1 MTTDMWAVLIAVIF
15 IHMIAFLIIGFQIIN
30 LLEEIAFPS
39 DDPIMTSTL
48 DGFTDIDEEEGSN
61 IDPNH
66 GYDLDHIAEVEKEIT
81 EEEAALALAMYN
93 KRFVTVNQLRRMKK
107 DELIS
112 LCDSMGLDTDGTKN
126 DLVDRISKNQ

>member
-15 IHMIAFLIIGFQIIN
+15 IHMIAFLIIGFQVIN

-66 GYDLDHIAEVEKEIT
+66 GHDLDHIAEVENEIA
-81 EEEAALALAMYN
+81 EEDPTVETQDGW
-93 KRFVTVNQLRRMKK
+93 VTVNQLRRMKK
-107 DELIS
+107 DELIG

>member
-1 MTTDMWAVLIAVIF
+1 MTTEMWAVLIAVIF
-15 IHMIAFLIIGFQIIN
+15 IHMMAFLIIGFQVIN

-48 DGFTDIDEEEGSN
+48 EGFTDIDEKEPAKEDPVKEE
-61 IDPNH
+61 PT
-66 GYDLDHIAEVEKEIT
+66 VE
-81 EEEAALALAMYN
+81 N
-93 KRFVTVNQLRRMKK
+93 QDGWVTVNQLRRMKK
-107 DELIS
+107 DDLIG

>member
-1 MTTDMWAVLIAVIF
+1 MTTEMWAVLIAVIF
-15 IHMIAFLIIGFQIIN
+15 IHMMAFLIIGFQVIN

-48 DGFTDIDEEEGSN
+48 EGFTDIDEEE
-61 IDPNH
+61 P
-66 GYDLDHIAEVEKEIT
+66 AKEEPVKEEPTVE
-81 EEEAALALAMYN
+81 N
-93 KRFVTVNQLRRMKK
+93 QDGWVTVNQLRRMKK
-107 DELIS
+107 DELIG

>member
-1 MTTDMWAVLIAVIF
+1 MWAVLIAVIF
-15 IHMIAFLIIGFQIIN
+15 IHMIAFLIIGFQVIN

-48 DGFTDIDEEEGSN
+48 DGFTDIDEEEGLN

-66 GYDLDHIAEVEKEIT
+66 GHDLDHIAEVEKEI
-81 EEEAALALAMYN
+81 EEEETA
-93 KRFVTVNQLRRMKK
+93 FVTVNQLRRMKK
-107 DELIS
+107 DELIG

>member
-15 IHMIAFLIIGFQIIN
+15 IHMIAFLIIGFQVIN

-61 IDPNH
+61 IDLNH
-66 GYDLDHIAEVEKEIT
+66 GHDLDHIAEVEKEI
-81 EEEAALALAMYN
+81 EEEETA
-93 KRFVTVNQLRRMKK
+93 FVTVNQLRRMKK
-107 DELIS
+107 DELIG

>member
-1 MTTDMWAVLIAVIF
+1 MSTDMWAVLIAVIF
-15 IHMIAFLIIGFQIIN
+15 IHMIAFLIIGFQVIN

-48 DGFTDIDEEEGSN
+48 DGFTDMDGFTDIDEEVPN

-66 GYDLDHIAEVEKEIT
+66 GYDLDYIEEAEKEIAEDEKT
-81 EEEAALALAMYN
+81 P
-93 KRFVTVNQLRRMKK
+93 FVTVNQLRRMKK
-107 DELIS
+107 DELIG

>member
-1 MTTDMWAVLIAVIF
+1 MWAVLIAVIF
-15 IHMIAFLIIGFQIIN
+15 IHMMAFLIIGFQVIN

-48 DGFTDIDEEEGSN
+48 EGFTDIDEEE
-61 IDPNH
+61 P
-66 GYDLDHIAEVEKEIT
+66 AKEEPVKEEPTVE
-81 EEEAALALAMYN
+81 N
-93 KRFVTVNQLRRMKK
+93 QDGWVTVNQLRRMKK
-107 DELIS
+107 DELIG

>member
-1 MTTDMWAVLIAVIF
+1 MTTEMWAVLIAVIF
-15 IHMIAFLIIGFQIIN
+15 IHMMAFLIIGFQVIN

-48 DGFTDIDEEEGSN
+48 EGFTDIDEEE
-61 IDPNH
+61 P
-66 GYDLDHIAEVEKEIT
+66 AKEEPAKEEPTVET
-81 EEEAALALAMYN
+81 QDGW
-93 KRFVTVNQLRRMKK
+93 VTVNQLRRMKK
-107 DELIS
+107 DELIG

>member
-1 MTTDMWAVLIAVIF
+1 MTTEMWAVLIAVIF
-15 IHMIAFLIIGFQIIN
+15 IHMMAFLIIGFQVIN

-48 DGFTDIDEEEGSN
+48 EGFTDIDEEE
-61 IDPNH
+61 P
-66 GYDLDHIAEVEKEIT
+66 AKEAPVKEEPTVE
-81 EEEAALALAMYN
+81 N
-93 KRFVTVNQLRRMKK
+93 QDGWVTVNQLRRMKK
-107 DELIS
+107 DELIG

>member
-15 IHMIAFLIIGFQIIN
+15 IHMIAFLIIGFQVIN

-48 DGFTDIDEEEGSN
+48 DGFADIDAPESEELKEEEELGILQS
-61 IDPNH
+61 
-66 GYDLDHIAEVEKEIT
+66 L
-81 EEEAALALAMYN
+81 
-93 KRFVTVNQLRRMKK
+93 TVNQLRRMKK
-107 DELIS
+107 DRLIE
-112 LCDSMGLDTDGTKN
+112 LCDIIGLDSDGTKN

>member
-1 MTTDMWAVLIAVIF
+1 MWAVLIAVIF
-15 IHMIAFLIIGFQIIN
+15 IHMIAFLIIGFQVIN

-48 DGFTDIDEEEGSN
+48 DGFTDMDGFTDIDEEVPN

-66 GYDLDHIAEVEKEIT
+66 GYDLDYIEEAEKEIAEDEKT
-81 EEEAALALAMYN
+81 S
-93 KRFVTVNQLRRMKK
+93 FVTVNQLRRMKK
-107 DELIS
+107 NELIG
-112 LCDSMGLDTDGTKN
+112 LCGSMGLDTDGTKN

>member
-1 MTTDMWAVLIAVIF
+1 MWAVLIAVIF
-15 IHMIAFLIIGFQIIN
+15 IHMMAFLIIGFQVIN

-48 DGFTDIDEEEGSN
+48 EGFTDIDEEEPAKEEPTKEEPVN
-61 IDPNH
+61 EEPT
-66 GYDLDHIAEVEKEIT
+66 VET
-81 EEEAALALAMYN
+81 QDGW
-93 KRFVTVNQLRRMKK
+93 VTVNQLRRMKK
-107 DELIS
+107 DDLIG

>member
-15 IHMIAFLIIGFQIIN
+15 IHMIAFLIIGFQVIN

-48 DGFTDIDEEEGSN
+48 DGFTDIDEEEGLN

-66 GYDLDHIAEVEKEIT
+66 GHDLDHIAEVEKEI
-81 EEEAALALAMYN
+81 EEEETA
-93 KRFVTVNQLRRMKK
+93 FVTVNQLRRMKK
-107 DELIS
+107 DELIG

>member
-1 MTTDMWAVLIAVIF
+1 MSTDMWAVLIAVIF
-15 IHMIAFLIIGFQIIN
+15 IHMIAFLIIGFQVIN

-48 DGFTDIDEEEGSN
+48 DGFTDMDGFTDIDEEVPN

-66 GYDLDHIAEVEKEIT
+66 GYDLDYIEEAEKEIAEDEKT
-81 EEEAALALAMYN
+81 S
-93 KRFVTVNQLRRMKK
+93 FVTVNQLRRMKK
-107 DELIS
+107 NELIG
-112 LCDSMGLDTDGTKN
+112 LCGSMGLDTDGTKN

>member
-1 MTTDMWAVLIAVIF
+1 MVRVSTDMGTILVVILF
-15 IHMIAFLIIGFQIIN
+15 IYLIAFLIVSFQVIN

-48 DGFTDIDEEEGSN
+48 EGFTDIDEEE
-61 IDPNH
+61 P
-66 GYDLDHIAEVEKEIT
+66 VEKEPV
-81 EEEAALALAMYN
+81 EEEPVEEESTVETQDGW
-93 KRFVTVNQLRRMKK
+93 VTVNQLRRMKK
-107 DELIS
+107 DDLIG

>member
-1 MTTDMWAVLIAVIF
+1 MTTDMWAILIAVIF
-15 IHMIAFLIIGFQIIN
+15 IHMIAFLIIGFQVIN

-61 IDPNH
+61 IDLNH
-66 GYDLDHIAEVEKEIT
+66 GHDLDHIAEVEKEIA
-81 EEEAALALAMYN
+81 EEETA
-93 KRFVTVNQLRRMKK
+93 FVTVNQLRRMKK

>member
-1 MTTDMWAVLIAVIF
+1 
-15 IHMIAFLIIGFQIIN
+15 MIAFLIIGFQVIN

-48 DGFTDIDEEEGSN
+48 DGFTDIDEEEGLN

-66 GYDLDHIAEVEKEIT
+66 GHDLDHIAEVEKEI
-81 EEEAALALAMYN
+81 EEEETA
-93 KRFVTVNQLRRMKK
+93 FVTVNQLRRMKK
-107 DELIS
+107 DELIG

>member
-1 MTTDMWAVLIAVIF
+1 MWAVLIAVIF
-15 IHMIAFLIIGFQIIN
+15 IHMIAFLIIGFQVIN

-48 DGFTDIDEEEGSN
+48 DGFTDIDEEE
-61 IDPNH
+61 P
-66 GYDLDHIAEVEKEIT
+66 V
-81 EEEAALALAMYN
+81 EEEPVEDESTVETQDGW
-93 KRFVTVNQLRRMKK
+93 VTVNQLRRMKK
-107 DELIS
+107 DDLIG

>member
-15 IHMIAFLIIGFQIIN
+15 IHMIAFLIIGFQVIN

-66 GYDLDHIAEVEKEIT
+66 GHDLDHIAEVEKEIA
-81 EEEAALALAMYN
+81 EEETA
-93 KRFVTVNQLRRMKK
+93 FVTVNQLRRMKK

>member
-1 MTTDMWAVLIAVIF
+1 MTTEMWAVLIAVIF
-15 IHMIAFLIIGFQIIN
+15 IHMMAFLIIGFQVIN

-48 DGFTDIDEEEGSN
+48 EGFTDIDEEEPAKE
-61 IDPNH
+61 DPVK
-66 GYDLDHIAEVEKEIT
+66 EEPTVE
-81 EEEAALALAMYN
+81 N
-93 KRFVTVNQLRRMKK
+93 QDGWVTVNQLRRMKK
-107 DELIS
+107 DDLIG

>member
-15 IHMIAFLIIGFQIIN
+15 IHMIAFLIIGFQVIN

-48 DGFTDIDEEEGSN
+48 DGFTDIDEEE
-61 IDPNH
+61 P
-66 GYDLDHIAEVEKEIT
+66 V
-81 EEEAALALAMYN
+81 EEEPVEEESTVETQDGW
-93 KRFVTVNQLRRMKK
+93 VTVNQLRRMKK
-107 DELIS
+107 DDLIG